1 MMGGI
6 VEHISGASIE
16 IAGLFVSSRSLCI
29 VGTAVATYMDMMTLS
44 GSSDSQPWD
53 GWPADLFGFR

>member
-6 VEHISGASIE
+6 VEHISISGASIE

-44 GSSDSQPWD
+44 GSSNSQPWD
-53 GWPADLFGFR
+53 LGWLAG